1 MTSKNCEHYH
11 NHDHPHDHHHDEDN
25 INEENEGAYLII
37 EDNKKEKPA
46 TGKQRLAFLEM
57 KAVMK

>member
-25 INEENEGAYLII
+25 INEDDLYNKIKKICHKIEPDCQII
-37 EDNKKEKPA
+37 
-46 TGKQRLAFLEM
+46 R
-57 KAVMK
+57 